1 MYASSFTLRCK
12 STPTG
17 GDFKIKKEKCRS
29 IRNISALLRLYFLH
43 INYLCKVFIKLFF
56 TVKNARFNLSFLLKI
71 SLVSAMGGLL
81 FGYDYVVIGGAKP
94 FYERFFDIASSAGL
108 QAWAMS
114 SALIGCIVG
123 AIVSG
128 FVSDKF
134 GRKKSLLGSAFL
146 FITASLGTGMAGSF
160 GMFACFRILG
170 GMGIGLASAL
180 SPMYIAEI
188 TPAPL
193 RGRFVSLNQMT
204 IVIGILLA
212 QIVNLMIAEK
222 VPGEA
227 TDSFIAAS
235 WNGQMG
241 WRWMFWAC
249 AIPSILFFL
258 FTFFIPESPR
268 WLLKAGKPEAAFPVL
283 EKIGG
288 NLYARQ
294 ETDNIKASLN
304 DTSDKTDFKALFNPV
319 FAPILIIGIVLAV
332 LQQWCG
338 INVVFNYAEEI
349 FSAAGYGVS
358 DTLFNIVVTGSVNL
372 IFTFV
377 AMFTV
382 DRLGRKKLMV
392 FGAGG
397 LTLNFLLLGSAF
409 FFHLKGIAV
418 LVLVVAAIAIYAMSL
433 APIVWVILSEIF
445 PNRIRSAAMASATFA
460 LWVACFVL
468 TYTFPLLNK
477 SLGAAG
483 TFWVYS
489 AICLSGFIFIAI
501 KLPETKGKSLE
512 EIENVLIK
520 NGKSV

>member
-1 MYASSFTLRCK
+1 MKDKGY
-12 STPTG
+12 
-17 GDFKIKKEKCRS
+17 
-29 IRNISALLRLYFLH
+29 NI
-43 INYLCKVFIKLFF
+43 
-56 TVKNARFNLSFLLKI
+56 SFLLRI

-94 FYERFFDIASSAGL
+94 FYERFFAIASSTNL

-114 SALIGCIVG
+114 SALVGCIVG

-128 FVSDKF
+128 LVSDKF
-134 GRKKSLLGSAFL
+134 GRKKSLLGAAFL
-146 FITASLGTGMAGSF
+146 FIIASLGTGLSGSF
-160 GMFACFRILG
+160 DMFVCLRMLG
-170 GMGIGLASAL
+170 GIGIGLASAL

-188 TPAPL
+188 TPSQI

-212 QIVNLMIAEK
+212 QVVNLLIADK
-222 VPGEA
+222 VPDGA
-227 TDSFIAAS
+227 SDAFIAAS

-249 AIPSILFFL
+249 GIPSALFFL

-268 WLLKAGKPEAAFPVL
+268 WLLKMGKPEAAFPVL

-288 NLYARQ
+288 NDYARQ
-294 ETDNIKASLN
+294 EVDNIKASLN
-304 DTSDKTDFKALFNPV
+304 DVSEKVDFKALLHPA
-319 FAPILIIGIVLAV
+319 FAPILIIGVVLAV

-338 INVVFNYAEEI
+338 INTVFNYAEEI
-349 FSAAGYGVS
+349 FAAAGYGVS
-358 DTLFNIVVTGSVNL
+358 DTLFNIVVTGSVNV

-382 DRLGRKKLMV
+382 DRWGRKKLMV
-392 FGAGG
+392 FGACG
-397 LTLNFLLLGSAF
+397 LAVNFLLLGSAF

-418 LVLVVAAIAIYAMSL
+418 LALVVTAIAIYSMSL

-445 PNRIRSAAMASATFA
+445 PNRIRGAAMALATFS

-483 TFWVYS
+483 TFWVY
-489 AICLSGFIFIAI
+489 AVICILGFVFIVV

-512 EIENVLIK
+512 EIE
-520 NGKSV
+520 KSLVNKR